1 VTSIPLWAPQA
12 QLVEIERD
20 GHRLPMTHEADGWW
34 TTNIS
39 IHPGNDYAYFLD
51 GQGPFPDPRSAAQPA
66 GVHGPSRI
74 VDHDAF
80 RWSDGAWRAPSFESA
95 VIYEL
100 HIGSFTPA
108 GTFASA
114 VERLDFL
121 RELGV
126 THLELMPVVEF
137 PGDRGW
143 GYDGVDLYAPHHAYG
158 SPEALKALIDACHA
172 RGLAVIL
179 DVVYN
184 HFGPSGNYWSRF
196 GPYLTR
202 RYATPWG
209 DAVNL
214 DDPGSN
220 EVRRYFCDNALMWL
234 RDYHFDGLR
243 LDAVHAMF
251 DRSATHFLEQLADE
265 VAALGRQLDHRFLLI
280 AESDLNDPRLVRPRD
295 LGGYALDA
303 QWSDDFHH
311 ALHALLTGER
321 QGYYKDFGSLADFA
335 QALRAGFVYDGRYSA
350 YRGRCHGRAPTGLSG
365 HRFVCCTQNHDQIG
379 NRARGERLAHL
390 VSPARLKIAC
400 AVLFTSS
407 FIPMLF
413 QGEEW
418 AASSPFQYFTGHAE
432 PDLARAVSEG
442 RKREFV
448 ELGWDPTM
456 IPDPQALATF
466 VCSKLDWTEPAR
478 EPHRQ
483 ILQWYRELIA
493 LRRRSP
499 TLTNGCMHE
508 VKITFDE
515 AAQWLVMLRAPIAL
529 AFNLSAQRQ
538 TVALPEGAAD
548 QLLMTS
554 EQGIVKHTNS
564 IELPADAVAILAPSL
579 N

>member
-1 VTSIPLWAPQA
+1 
-12 QLVEIERD
+12 
-20 GHRLPMTHEADGWW
+20 
-34 TTNIS
+34 
-39 IHPGNDYAYFLD
+39 
-51 GQGPFPDPRSAAQPA
+51 
-66 GVHGPSRI
+66 
-74 VDHDAF
+74 
-80 RWSDGAWRAPSFESA
+80 
-95 VIYEL
+95 
-100 HIGSFTPA
+100 
-108 GTFASA
+108 
-114 VERLDFL
+114 
-121 RELGV
+121 
-126 THLELMPVVEF
+126 
-137 PGDRGW
+137 
-143 GYDGVDLYAPHHAYG
+143 
-158 SPEALKALIDACHA
+158 
-172 RGLAVIL
+172 
-179 DVVYN
+179 
-184 HFGPSGNYWSRF
+184 
-196 GPYLTR
+196 
-202 RYATPWG
+202 
-209 DAVNL
+209 
-214 DDPGSN
+214 
-220 EVRRYFCDNALMWL
+220 L

-265 VAALGRQLDHRFLLI
+265 VGALGRQLDRRFLLI
-280 AESDLNDPRLVRPRD
+280 AESDLNDPRLVRRRE

-321 QGYYKDFGSLADFA
+321 QGYYKDFGTLADLA
-335 QALRAGFVYDGRYSA
+335 QALRAGFVYDGRYSV
-350 YRGRCHGRAPTGLSG
+350 YRDRRHGRAPSGLSG
-365 HRFVCCTQNHDQIG
+365 DRFVCCTQNHDQIG

-390 VSPARLKIAC
+390 ISPGRLRIAA
-400 AVLFTSS
+400 AVLFTSP
-407 FIPMLF
+407 FVPMLF

-418 AASSPFQYFTGHAE
+418 AASSPFQYFTGHPE

-448 ELGWDPTM
+448 EFGWDPAM

-466 VCSKLDWTEPAR
+466 VCSKLDWSEPAR

-483 ILQWYRELIA
+483 ILRWYRELIA
-493 LRRRSP
+493 LRRRCP
-499 TLTNGCMHE
+499 TLTNGRMHE

-548 QLLMTS
+548 QILMTS